1 MERPGFVDRQEL
13 LRWAGSVGARSEF
26 PRLLRR
32 LILETARDV
41 VLIGVPAGEGTSAG
55 GWDGTVRATEATA
68 FVPAGLSVWEV
79 SVEKSVG
86 TKADRDYAK
95 RTTTPDG
102 SPMQASTY
110 VAAAL
115 RPWVARAEWA
125 RERTIDGRW
134 AEVRAY
140 GVDDIETWLETA
152 PVTWAWIS
160 ERLGLHPTGLRSAES
175 WWDSW
180 STRTTPVTPSA
191 LVLAGRSTEADA
203 LTIRLAATGHVITIG
218 GASRDEILAFIAAV
232 GIDQAE
238 GGGGGQL
245 LARVAFVDDIH
256 AWRRLVDHPDPL
268 VLVPLAEGLADEVPS
283 RCVHHIV
290 VPTVGSAMPDLELS
304 PIEATE
310 AAAALKATGE
320 LEDDRAT
327 ELGRLARR
335 SLTALRRRIASKPDL
350 HQPTWAAAP
359 VSRTVRGLLLA
370 GSWADDR
377 AADQAVVTDLTGES
391 YEVLRE
397 SLIALASSEDPFL
410 SLDAGIWS
418 VVSLHDAWLLLRGQ
432 LRKDDL
438 NRLEDAVKS
447 VLGEQDPALD
457 LPDDE
462 RWKASLH
469 GKVREHSGP
478 LRSGLA
484 KTLALVATHG
494 GSIRPGSG
502 QTGANVA
509 SYLVRTL
516 LEEVNADTTGR
527 YWASLA
533 DLLPLLAE
541 AGPDSFVDGVRTGVT
556 GDDPVLGRL
565 FTDSPGRDTLFSS
578 SSPHTGL
585 RWALENLAW
594 SSEHFGQAVDLL
606 ARLDVIDPGG
616 QPSNRPFSSL
626 ESIFTPWHPENSVT
640 VDRRLDVIDGLRKRH
655 PDIAWRLLLSMLP
668 ELHGIHMPTHEP
680 DFRDWKLSREPATRV
695 EYFSFV
701 AEIVDRA
708 ILDAGRDAAR
718 WAALVER
725 STDLPPRD
733 RERVVVALDQLISAG
748 ALGSVDTTELWQ
760 SLRDLVGQHRQFAT
774 ADWAL
779 APKEVDALDALAAKL
794 EPSDGLE
801 RWLWLFTDHMPHL
814 GDETLRRNH
823 AAYEAELATQRQ
835 AAVAEI
841 EREAGLDAVR
851 RLAERSVVPWA
862 VGVGLAD
869 ATGDTHV
876 DPLLPLLDETDRSPG
891 VELSNAFF
899 ARRFATDG
907 WAWLK
912 ALLSSHAD
920 LTDLQQARLLLA
932 TRDLAKAWQVVN
944 EVGDAVADHY
954 WRLFGYVGLGGD
966 FAEIETVAHRLMGV
980 GRYAATLD
988 FLGIYGR
995 RNASDEGRIA
1005 HLAAGA
1011 LDGLL
1016 HTDDPEAPYLRQH
1029 DFQEVFALLERHMA
1043 SLGEDRVASLE
1054 WSYLPALGFDPH
1066 APSLHRFMA
1075 RDPAFFV
1082 RILSAVYRPR
1092 DTASEEAAAQ
1102 EDEVT
1107 RQRLAT
1113 NGYRLLSSWRQ
1124 VPGLQEDGRLDPS
1137 LLRTWVDEAQH
1148 LLREAG
1154 RYQDGTVQIGQVL
1167 VSSPADP
1174 GGTWPPEAVR
1184 DLFEELQSE
1193 KMEEGFYIE
1202 VLNRRGVTSRGLDEG
1217 GAQELKLAERYRS
1230 DAQDI
1235 ADRWP
1240 RTAAILRK
1248 VAKSYENEAQRN
1260 EEEAER
1266 FRRGLEL

>member
-1 MERPGFVDRQEL
+1 MERPGFVDQQEL
-13 LRWAGSVGARSEF
+13 LRWAGSVAARSEF

-32 LILETARDV
+32 LILETAREV

-102 SPMQASTY
+102 SPTQASTY

-115 RPWVARAEWA
+115 RRWVARSEWA

-191 LVLAGRSTEADA
+191 LVLAGRSTEADS
-203 LTIRLAATGHVITIG
+203 LTSRLATAGQVITIG

-232 GIDQAE
+232 GIDQAAD
-238 GGGGGQL
+238 GSGQL
-245 LARVAFVDDIH
+245 LARMAFVDDIH

-268 VLVPLAEGLADEVPS
+268 VLVPLAEGLADDVPS

-304 PIEATE
+304 PIDATE

-320 LEDDRAT
+320 LDDDRAS

-335 SLTALRRRIASKPDL
+335 SLTGLRRRLARKPDL

-370 GSWADDR
+370 GGWADDN
-377 AADQAVVTDLTGES
+377 AGDQVVVANLTGED

-397 SLIALASSEDPFL
+397 HLSGLESTEDPFL
-410 SLDAGIWS
+410 SLDGGIWS
-418 VVSLHDAWLLLRGQ
+418 VVSLHDAWLLLRGH
-432 LRKDDL
+432 LREADFH
-438 NRLEDAVKS
+438 RLDAAVML

-469 GKVREHSGP
+469 GKVRQYSGA
-478 LRSGLA
+478 LRRGLA
-484 KTLALVATHG
+484 KSLALLGTYG
-494 GSIRPGSG
+494 ESIRAPHG

-509 SYLVRTL
+509 SYLVRKL
-516 LEEVNADTTGR
+516 LEEANADPTGGR
-527 YWASLA
+527 WASIS
-533 DLLPLLAE
+533 DVLPLLAE
-541 AGPDSFVDGVRTGVT
+541 AGPDSFLDAVRVGVT
-556 GDDPVLGRL
+556 GDDPLFGRL
-565 FTDSPGRDTLFSS
+565 FTDSPRRDSLFSS

-585 RWALENLAW
+585 LWALENLAW

-606 ARLDVIDPGG
+606 ARLNTIDPGG
-616 QPSNRPFSSL
+616 QQSNRPFSSL
-626 ESIFTPWHPENSVT
+626 ESVFTPWHPENSAT
-640 VDRRLDVIDGLRKRH
+640 IERRLDVIDGLRQRH
-655 PDIAWRLLLSMLP
+655 PDTSWRLLLSVLP
-668 ELHGIHMPTHEP
+668 EFHGIHLPTHEP
-680 DFRDWKLSREPATRV
+680 QFRDWKPPRQPVTRI

-701 AEIVDRA
+701 AGIIDRA
-708 ILDAGRDAAR
+708 ILDAGQDPAR
-718 WAALVER
+718 WSELVER
-725 STDLPPRD
+725 ATQLPPDD
-733 RERVVVALDQLISAG
+733 RRRVVATLDQLVST
-748 ALGSVDTTELWQ
+748 GSLDDSDTTGLWR
-760 SLRDLVGQHRQFAT
+760 SLRDLAGQHREYST

-779 APKEVDALDALAAKL
+779 PSEETDALDALAAKL
-794 EPSDGLE
+794 EPRSSLDLS
-801 RWLWLFTDHMPHL
+801 LWLFSDHLPHL

-851 RLAERSVVPWA
+851 RLAERTVVPWA

-876 DPLLPLLDETDRSPG
+876 DPLLPLLEETDRSPG
-891 VELSNAFF
+891 VELSHAFF

-932 TRDLAKAWQVVN
+932 TRDLPKAWQVVD

-966 FAEIETVAHRLMGV
+966 FAEIETVAQRLMGV

-995 RNASDEGRIA
+995 RNASDEERIA
-1005 HLAAGA
+1005 HLTADA

-1016 HTDDPEAPYLRQH
+1016 HADDPEAPRLRQY

-1066 APSLHRFMA
+1066 APSIHRFMA

-1107 RQRLAT
+1107 RQRFAT

-1154 RYQDGTVQIGQVL
+1154 RYEVGTVQIGQVL
-1167 VSSPADP
+1167 VSLPADP
-1174 GGTWPPEAVR
+1174 DGTWPPEAVR

-1202 VLNRRGVTSRGLDEG
+1202 VLNRRGVTNRGLDEG
-1217 GAQELKLAERYRS
+1217 GAQERKLADRYRS